1 MTVKFFFY
9 GVKVDGIL
17 YRARYG
23 MGPYS
28 SFSKLPTGTITMY
41 AKDYATEFPEIE
53 GTAVENNSG
62 SAEEKE
68 TLRIFPDSPYYAN
81 AKRAFDRY
89 TARLYGRKL
98 NV

>member
-1 MTVKFFFY
+1 MTVKFYFY
-9 GVKVDGIL
+9 GVRADGVL
-17 YRARYG
+17 YRARYS

-28 SFSKLPTGTITMY
+28 SFSKLPIGTITMY
-41 AKDYATEFPEIE
+41 AKDYATEFPKIE

-62 SAEEKE
+62 STDEKE
-68 TLRIFPDSPYYAN
+68 TLRIFPTSPYYGD

-89 TARLYGRKL
+89 TARLYRRKL